1 MIAQVTIEFMVIVS
15 ILLFLLLLFVW
26 NSFSLQ
32 KEMIAL
38 RSYTEARK
46 LSDRIAFEINTA
58 LKTGNGYSRNFYVED
73 SFAGISDFDIL
84 VDNYSVLIKWSQGL
98 VSSQILTENI
108 TGSVKKGWNFIQN
121 KNGAIYVS

>member
-1 MIAQVTIEFMVIVS
+1 MKAQVSVEFMAFVS
-15 ILLFLLLLFVW
+15 ILLLLLLLFVW

-38 RSYTEARK
+38 RSDTEARK

-58 LKTGNGYSRNFYVED
+58 LKAGNGYSRNFYVED

-84 VDNYSVLIKWSQGL
+84 VNSYSVVIKWSQGSA
-98 VSSQILTENI
+98 SSQILTENI
-108 TGSVKKGWNFIQN
+108 TGSIKKGWNFIQN
-121 KNGAIYVS
+121 KNGEIFAS